1 MNMHVCSELHI
12 IFSADFAE
20 KVPEDVREQVL
31 MTNLLP
37 CVKVWCYWKC
47 FVFVFPQVYLI
58 KFDNSSWEFLSEI
71 ENLEWKKKKITV

>member
-1 MNMHVCSELHI
+1 MVNLFIHCITHCNVSSNLMNMHVCSELHI

-37 CVKVWCYWKC
+37 CVKVWCY
-47 FVFVFPQVYLI
+47 
-58 KFDNSSWEFLSEI
+58 
-71 ENLEWKKKKITV
+71 